1 MTALKSFLGCLFKGT
16 QTSVVSLLPL
26 LPNTHVPTVV
36 LNHYFQTSLATLHR
50 NPSIIV
56 LSCSVVSD
64 SLHLHGLHPT
74 RFLGPW
80 GFSRQEYWSGLPCPL
95 FQGNLPNPRIKPRS
109 PSLQADS
116 LLSEPPRK
124 PKDTGVGSLSLLQGN
139 FLTQELNI
147 AGYSLPAELP
157 RKPTPPIITVKN
169 KIKFKFHIKTIDNLL
184 V

>member
-56 LSCSVVSD
+56 LSWSVVSD
-64 SLHLHGLHPT
+64 SLQLHGLHPT

-147 AGYSLPAELP
+147 AGIFFTSWATQEAHPPQSLQ
-157 RKPTPPIITVKN
+157 
-169 KIKFKFHIKTIDNLL
+169 
-184 V
+184 

>member
-1 MTALKSFLGCLFKGT
+1 M
-16 QTSVVSLLPL
+16 VSLIPL
-26 LPNTHVPTVV
+26 LPDTHVPTIV

-64 SLHLHGLHPT
+64 SLQLHGLHPT

-80 GFSRQEYWSGLPCPL
+80 GFSRQDYWSGLSCPF
-95 FQGNLPNPRIKPRS
+95 FQGTLPNPRIKPRS

-124 PKDTGVGSLSLLQGN
+124 PKDTGVGSLS
-139 FLTQELNI
+139 FLT
-147 AGYSLPAELP
+147 GELP
-157 RKPTPPIITVKN
+157 NPGIEHCRQILHQLSYQRSPPQSLELPDLVKN
-169 KIKFKFHIKTIDNLL
+169 KIKFKFHIKKQ
-184 V
+184 